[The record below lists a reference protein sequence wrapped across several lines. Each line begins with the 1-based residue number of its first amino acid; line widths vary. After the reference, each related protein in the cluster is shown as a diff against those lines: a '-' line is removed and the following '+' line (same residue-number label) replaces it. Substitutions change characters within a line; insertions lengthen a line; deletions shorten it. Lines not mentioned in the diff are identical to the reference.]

1 MLSRIIDITGGIAH
15 YKRMSLRSWTTEA
28 LVLSLSSFG
37 EGHRE
42 AALLTPSHGIVRA
55 AVFGGAKSKLKSLVS
70 PWHAGT
76 AWLYS
81 DPVRKTVKVTDFD
94 VVSFRQGL
102 RENLV
107 RSWCASLCTE
117 IVTRGQGTA
126 DWRLV
131 NGFLDG
137 IAVSDEDACRLALLR
152 YVWRT
157 LGEAGLSPDLSQ
169 CSRCGIPLGGAN
181 GENEVSCYL
190 PHEDA
195 LACGPC
201 SRDENQRFALSAE
214 ALRYLGSVD
223 SLKPSES
230 RALALDSGPRAELR
244 DFLFFL
250 LARMV
255 DGRLKTIESGEGIL

>member
-1 MLSRIIDITGGIAH
+1 
-15 YKRMSLRSWTTEA
+15 MSQRSWTTEA
-28 LVLSLSSFG
+28 LVLSLTGFG

-55 AVFGGAKSKLKSLVS
+55 AVFGGAKSRLKSLVS
-70 PWHAGT
+70 PWHTGT

-81 DPVRKTVKVTDFD
+81 DPVKKSAKITDFD

-152 YVWRT
+152 YLWRT
-157 LGEAGLSPDLSQ
+157 IDEAGLSPDLSR
-169 CSRCGIPLGGAN
+169 CSRCGRPLGGAN
-181 GENEVSCYL
+181 GENAVSCYL

-201 SRDENQRFALSAE
+201 SREDERSFALSGG
-214 ALRYLGSVD
+214 ALRYLEAVR

-230 RALALDSGPRAELR
+230 RALAPDPGPRAELR

-255 DGRLKTIESGEGIL
+255 DGRLKTIESGDGIL